1 MSHGPGRINPE
12 SCYGMSMLDRRL
24 QVLID
29 EDRWARLE
37 REAGR
42 RGVSVAVLVRE
53 AIDERFPGDAETRR
67 AALQAVLDAAPM
79 DVPDPDGLRAELEAL
94 RSRPPA

>member
-1 MSHGPGRINPE
+1 
-12 SCYGMSMLDRRL
+12 MSMFDRRL

-29 EDRWARLE
+29 EERWSRLE

-53 AIDERFPGDAETRR
+53 AIDERFPGDAEERR
-67 AALQAVLDAAPM
+67 AALQAILDAEPM
-79 DVPDPDGLRAELEAL
+79 EVPDPEQLRDELDAI
-94 RSRPPA
+94 RGRRQA